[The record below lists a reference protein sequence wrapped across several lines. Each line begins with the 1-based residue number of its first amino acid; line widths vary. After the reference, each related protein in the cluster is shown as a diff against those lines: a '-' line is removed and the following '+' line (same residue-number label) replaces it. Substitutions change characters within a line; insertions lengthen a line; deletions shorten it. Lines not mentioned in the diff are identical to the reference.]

1 MIDIQSSEDCR
12 GIFLHNVGVKD
23 YLLQASINEQHT
35 LAKIQFGVSLG
46 ETQKGIHMSRLCH
59 LLDSFETISNDTV
72 IKILTLGIE
81 LLNAKL
87 AKIVIDSTYFRKK
100 TAPVSGIDGTMSYI
114 VRIAASMTDDGSV
127 AIKHS
132 INVPVTAVCPCSKAI
147 SNFGAHNQRGI
158 ICVTLL
164 GVDVYNYNDIITII
178 EKNGASCEL
187 YSILKRE
194 DEKNVTEAAY
204 DNAKFVEDIVRDTVI
219 GLSTHYPDQIDSI
232 ECVNYESIHN
242 HNAFA
247 QFSSENI

>member
-12 GIFLHNVGVKD
+12 GIFLHSVGVKD
-23 YLLQASINEQHT
+23 YLLQARINEQHT
-35 LAKIQFGVSLG
+35 LAKIQFGVSLR
-46 ETQKGIHMSRLCH
+46 ETQKGIHMSRLCQ
-59 LLDSFETISNDTV
+59 LLNSFETISNDNI
-72 IKILTLGIE
+72 IKILILGME
-81 LLNAKL
+81 VLNAKS
-87 AKIVIDSTYFRKK
+87 AKISIDSIYFRKK
-100 TAPVSGIDGTMSYI
+100 TAPVSGIDGAMSYI
-114 VRIAASMTDDGSV
+114 VRIDASIKEDGSV

-164 GVDVYNYNDIITII
+164 DVDVCDYNDIISII

-194 DEKNVTEAAY
+194 DEKNVTETAY

-219 GLSTHYPDQIDSI
+219 GLRTHYPDQIDSI

-247 QFSSENI
+247 QFSPVNI